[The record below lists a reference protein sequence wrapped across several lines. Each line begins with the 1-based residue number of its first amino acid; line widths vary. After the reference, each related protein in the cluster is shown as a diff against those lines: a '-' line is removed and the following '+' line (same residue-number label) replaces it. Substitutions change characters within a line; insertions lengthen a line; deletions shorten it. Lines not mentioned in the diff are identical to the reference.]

1 MNDHRRFAFVP
12 RVAGTAVIAALLST
26 MAAPAFAASPS
37 TTPTTPSSSPFSAA
51 AVERVVKSTPA
62 PVATTPAKTPAKA
75 KQASGSFIKSKMGM
89 AVIAVFAV
97 GTGYAIYSAKED
109 RIRGLNR

>member
-37 TTPTTPSSSPFSAA
+37 TPTTPSLSPFSAA

-62 PVATTPAKTPAKA
+62 PVAKTPAKTPAKA

>member
-1 MNDHRRFAFVP
+1 MHDHRRFAFVP

-26 MAAPAFAASPS
+26 LAAPAFAASPS
-37 TTPTTPSSSPFSAA
+37 SPTIPVSSPFSAA
-51 AVERVVKSTPA
+51 AVERAVKSTPA
-62 PVATTPAKTPAKA
+62 PVAATPAKTPAKA
-75 KQASGSFIKSKMGM
+75 KQASGSFIRSKKGM

>member
-1 MNDHRRFAFVP
+1 MNDHRRLAFVP

-26 MAAPAFAASPS
+26 LAAPAFAASPS
-37 TTPTTPSSSPFSAA
+37 SPTPPASSPFSAA
-51 AVERVVKSTPA
+51 AVERAVKSAPA
-62 PVATTPAKTPAKA
+62 PVATTPAKAPAKA
-75 KQASGSFIKSKMGM
+75 KQASGSFIRSKMGM